1 MAVGKDDECRFIQC
15 NTLRRVVGLLGVG
28 LPIILAIWGFF
39 LLCGIKLMPSISAGS
54 LFVVLAYFSIFLFT
68 KSAGEKP
75 YPPRKRARNR
85 IYRVCG
91 IVMLLC
97 IVLIG
102 VFKIWLADTP
112 IADLKP
118 VFWLEALALWAFG
131 ISWFTKGETIF
142 RDAKDTEPKA
152 KSS

>member
-1 MAVGKDDECRFIQC
+1 
-15 NTLRRVVGLLGVG
+15 
-28 LPIILAIWGFF
+28 
-39 LLCGIKLMPSISAGS
+39 
-54 LFVVLAYFSIFLFT
+54 
-68 KSAGEKP
+68 
-75 YPPRKRARNR
+75 
-85 IYRVCG
+85 
-91 IVMLLC
+91 MLLC